1 MVVLIRPSLHLLRRI
16 CTCIHSDGQ
25 YGVFM
30 FELDD
35 LLLQGSERTLGAP
48 AGDARVLGRT
58 RPWNLWCDLKIQLC
72 MLDTRWGS
80 TDYLGSNACP
90 VTSTLAPCSL
100 YSLPIQRTQHD
111 RTLPPCLGK
120 LIKMGYVTLQPKGQT
135 MKQKR

>member
-1 MVVLIRPSLHLLRRI
+1 MLL
-16 CTCIHSDGQ
+16 
-25 YGVFM
+25 

-90 VTSTLAPCSL
+90 VTSTLALCSL